1 MKSQESDVFELDFK
15 IEDKKSFEK
24 ANDIVAKKVLEE
36 GWGTMVILGLQLL
49 KEHICLCG
57 HYQQSY
63 MDGHYGPKVPVICPI
78 HGEKK

>member
-49 KEHICLCG
+49 KEEKCECAFTNLG
-57 HYQQSY
+57 S
-63 MDGHYGPKVPVICPI
+63 GNETVITYNCPI
-78 HGEKK
+78 HGDKK